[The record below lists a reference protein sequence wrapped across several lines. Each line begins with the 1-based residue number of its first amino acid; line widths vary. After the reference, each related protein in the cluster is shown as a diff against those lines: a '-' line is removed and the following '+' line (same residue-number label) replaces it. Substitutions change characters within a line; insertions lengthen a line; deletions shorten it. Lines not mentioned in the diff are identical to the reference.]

1 MGVDTRQDDGER
13 TTVNEHLSTAL
24 ETAEN
29 EHTKYHVREA
39 YQKLLVLTEAESD

>member
-1 MGVDTRQDDGER
+1 MGTKHRDRER

-29 EHTKYHVREA
+29 ENTKYHLREA
-39 YQKLLVLTEAESD
+39 YQKLIFLTDGTGD